1 MVLGHNVR
9 LSRRNSAFLWGQR
22 YRDVAAMQAQN
33 NPLLLVSLPFQERS
47 SDFLKHFL
55 TFEQSAI
62 LKSKTFNET
71 TYSFVELEALWND
84 KGDDEKQNY
93 VPLQIPLF
101 SITSVVYGKEDDKT
115 IGFLIES

>member
-1 MVLGHNVR
+1 
-9 LSRRNSAFLWGQR
+9 
-22 YRDVAAMQAQN
+22 
-33 NPLLLVSLPFQERS
+33 
-47 SDFLKHFL
+47 L

-101 SITSVVYGKEDDKT
+101 SITSVVYGKDDDKT
-115 IGFLIES
+115 IGFLIDS